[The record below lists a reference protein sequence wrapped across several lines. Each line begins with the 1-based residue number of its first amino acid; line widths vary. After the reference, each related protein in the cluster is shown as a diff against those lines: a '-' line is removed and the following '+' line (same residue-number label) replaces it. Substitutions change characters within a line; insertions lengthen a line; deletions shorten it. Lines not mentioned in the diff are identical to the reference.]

1 MPHPAPL
8 ISVVVILFNMEREG
22 RRTLYSLSTSYQ
34 TGMRDTDYE
43 VIVMDNGSTP
53 PFPSAYLESLGGNF
67 RYVYVD
73 DARPSPASAI
83 NLGIR
88 QSRGEYVCI
97 MIDGARMLTPGM
109 LRYAVRAI
117 RAFEHPIV
125 TSPSW
130 HLGPDLQRRSVTK
143 GYSKEAEDALLAR
156 IGWPGDGY
164 RLFEIAT
171 PAASSRDG
179 WFLPMGD
186 STCLFMARSD
196 YERIGGCD
204 ERFDAPGGGHL
215 SRDTYR
221 RACALDDRALVVLLG
236 EGTFHQLHGGI
247 STNVSDDR
255 FADEERAWT
264 EQYVALRGAPHTRLA
279 RAAHYL
285 GHIPPQARQAL
296 LVSAEKVA
304 AHGRQTPALQG
315 EQGKADS

>member
-1 MPHPAPL
+1 MDHDAPL
-8 ISVVVILFNMEREG
+8 ISVVVNLFNMEREG
-22 RRTLYSLSTSYQ
+22 RRTLYSLSTRYQ
-34 TGMRDTDYE
+34 AGVRDTDYE
-43 VIVMDNGSTP
+43 VIVVDNGSTP
-53 PFPSAYLESLGGNF
+53 PFPSAYVEGLEGSF
-67 RYVYVD
+67 KYVYVD

-83 NLGIR
+83 NLGVR
-88 QSRGEYVCI
+88 QSRSEYVCI

-109 LRYAVRAI
+109 FHYAVRAI

-130 HLGPDLQRRSVTK
+130 HLGPDLQRRAIK
-143 GYSKEAEDALLAR
+143 NGYSKEVEDALLAR
-156 IGWPGDGY
+156 IDWPGDGY

-186 STCLFMARSD
+186 STCLFMARND

-221 RACALDDRALVVLLG
+221 RACELGDRELVVLLG
-236 EGTFHQLHGGI
+236 EGSFHQLHGGI
-247 STNVSDDR
+247 STNVSDER

-264 EQYVALRGAPHTRLA
+264 EQYVALRGEPHTRLA
-279 RAAHYL
+279 KPAHFL
-285 GHIPPQARQAL
+285 GHIPAQARHAL
-296 LVSAEKVA
+296 LVSAEKLA
-304 AHGRQTPALQG
+304 ARERPAPAQRAEG
-315 EQGKADS
+315 AKAES

>member
-1 MPHPAPL
+1 MHDPALL

-22 RRTLYSLSTSYQ
+22 RRTLYSLSTRYQ
-34 TGMRDTDYE
+34 TGIRNTDYE
-43 VIVMDNGSTP
+43 VIVVDNGSNP

-67 RYVYVD
+67 RYVYVE

-83 NLGIR
+83 NLGVR

-109 LRYAVRAI
+109 LGYAVRAI

-130 HLGPDLQRRSVTK
+130 HLGPDLQRRAIK
-143 GYSKEAEDALLAR
+143 NGYSKEVEDALLAR
-156 IGWPGDGY
+156 IGWPSDGY

-171 PAASSRDG
+171 PAASSKDG

-186 STCLFMARSD
+186 STCLFITRRD
-196 YERIGGCD
+196 YDRIGGCD

-221 RACALDDRALVVLLG
+221 RASALEDRELVVLLG

-247 STNVSDDR
+247 STNVPEER
-255 FADEERAWT
+255 FADDERAWT
-264 EQYVALRGAPHTRLA
+264 AQYMALRGEPHTRLA
-279 RAAHYL
+279 KTAHYL

-304 AHGRQTPALQG
+304 AHEPQAPAQRTEG
-315 EQGKADS
+315 AKAES

>member
-1 MPHPAPL
+1 MHRPAPL

-34 TGMRDTDYE
+34 ADIRDTDYE
-43 VIVMDNGSTP
+43 VIVVDNGSRP
-53 PFPSAYLESLGGNF
+53 PFPSAYVESVGRNF
-67 RYVYVD
+67 TYVYLD

-83 NLGIR
+83 NLGVR

-130 HLGPDLQRRSVTK
+130 HLGPDLQRRAIK
-143 GYSKEAEDALLAR
+143 NGYSEEVEDALLAR

-171 PAASSRDG
+171 PAASSKDG

-186 STCLFMARSD
+186 SACLFMARSD
-196 YERIGGCD
+196 YERMGGCD

-221 RACALDDRALVVLLG
+221 RACALDDTELVVLLG

-247 STNVSDDR
+247 STNVSEER
-255 FADEERAWT
+255 FADDERAWT
-264 EQYVALRGAPHTRLA
+264 AQYVALRGEPHTRLA
-279 RAAHYL
+279 KAAHYL

-296 LVSAEKVA
+296 SVSAEKVA
-304 AHGRQTPALQG
+304 AHGRQTSAPREG
-315 EQGKADS
+315 QGKPDS

>member
-1 MPHPAPL
+1 MQPAAPL

-22 RRTLYSLSTSYQ
+22 RRTLYSLSTRYQ
-34 TGMRDTDYE
+34 TGIRDTDYE
-43 VIVMDNGSTP
+43 VIVVDNGSRP
-53 PFPSAYLESLGGNF
+53 PFPSAYLEDLEGTF

-83 NLGIR
+83 NFGVR

-109 LRYAVRAI
+109 FGYAVRAI
-117 RAFEHPIV
+117 RAFEHPVV

-130 HLGPDLQRRSVTK
+130 HLGPDLQRRAIKK
-143 GYSKEAEDALLAR
+143 GYSKDAEDALLAR
-156 IGWPGDGY
+156 IGWPADGY

-171 PAASSRDG
+171 PAASSKDG

-196 YERIGGCD
+196 FERIGGCD
-204 ERFDAPGGGHL
+204 ERFDSPGGGHL

-221 RACALDDRALVVLLG
+221 RACALDDRDLVVLLG
-236 EGTFHQLHGGI
+236 EGSFHQLHGGI
-247 STNVSDDR
+247 STNVSEER
-255 FADEERAWT
+255 FAEDERAWT

-279 RAAHYL
+279 KAAHYL
-285 GHIPPQARQAL
+285 GHVPPQARQAL
-296 LVSAEKVA
+296 LASAENVA
-304 AHGRQTPALQG
+304 ARGLQTPA
-315 EQGKADS
+315 S